1 MRKLTAHLILAAA
14 ALAVAGCGGR
24 QAVVDDTEV
33 EVETVEGVAGA
44 AGAAGDSAS
53 ATALDE
59 VDADGQPLDST
70 DTTGASGGAGGG
82 GGGLS
87 ATDAAAAEADA
98 DLLSQRVVYFDYDSA
113 LLRAEADAV
122 VRAHARHL
130 LRNPNTQLILEGH
143 ADERGTREYN
153 LALGEDRAKSVAD
166 LMQALGVGGER
177 IQTISYGE
185 ERPVALGHDESAW
198 GLNRR
203 VELLYQ

>member
-1 MRKLTAHLILAAA
+1 MRKLTTHLIIIAA

-24 QAVVDDTEV
+24 KAVVDETEV
-33 EVETVEGVAGA
+33 EIETVETVEGVAGA
-44 AGAAGDSAS
+44 S
-53 ATALDE
+53 ATALDDGGT
-59 VDADGQPLDST
+59 DAQALDST
-70 DTTGASGGAGGG
+70 GTTAGSAADSGDDP
-82 GGGLS
+82 LL
-87 ATDAAAAEADA
+87 AE
-98 DLLSQRVVYFDYDSA
+98 RVVYFDYDSS

-122 VRAHARHL
+122 VRAHARNML
-130 LRNPNTQLILEGH
+130 QNPAGRLILEGH

-166 LMQALGVGGER
+166 LLQAMGVDGAR

>member
-1 MRKLTAHLILAAA
+1 MRKLTTHLIIIAA

-24 QAVVDDTEV
+24 KAVVDETEV
-33 EVETVEGVAGA
+33 EIEAVDTVEGVAGA
-44 AGAAGDSAS
+44 ADGAS
-53 ATALDE
+53 ATALD
-59 VDADGQPLDST
+59 DGGTGAQALDSA
-70 DTTGASGGAGGG
+70 DDSAGVDGD
-82 GGGLS
+82 
-87 ATDAAAAEADA
+87 DALLAE
-98 DLLSQRVVYFDYDSA
+98 RVVYFDYDSSA
-113 LLRAEADAV
+113 LREEAKAV
-122 VRAHARHL
+122 VRAHARNL
-130 LRNPNTQLILEGH
+130 QQNPASQLILEGH

-166 LMQALGVGGER
+166 LLQAMGVGGER